1 MLNKIILFLT
11 VAVIFSSA
19 DAYSQKPIQLK
30 THNDSIAYSLGLNLG
45 QYVYNNIL
53 KDSLDFN
60 KDILF
65 EGVRNGLYK
74 QNQILS
80 DQEMQT
86 NLQNFQQEQ
95 MQLQQNKAKETADK
109 NKADGQ
115 KFLDNNKKADGVKV
129 TPSGLQYK
137 VIKEGTGK
145 KPTTENIVKVHY
157 TGKLINGQVFDSS
170 VERGEPIEF
179 PVTGVIKGWTEGL
192 QLMSEG
198 SRYMFYIPSDLGYGD
213 RGAPP
218 AIEPGSTLIFEV
230 ELLEVKDA
238 PPANK

>member
-1 MLNKIILFLT
+1 MLNKIIIFL
-11 VAVIFSSA
+11 VFAVIFSSA

-95 MQLQQNKAKETADK
+95 MQYPLSLRT
-109 NKADGQ
+109 
-115 KFLDNNKKADGVKV
+115 
-129 TPSGLQYK
+129 Y
-137 VIKEGTGK
+137 
-145 KPTTENIVKVHY
+145 
-157 TGKLINGQVFDSS
+157 
-170 VERGEPIEF
+170 
-179 PVTGVIKGWTEGL
+179 
-192 QLMSEG
+192 
-198 SRYMFYIPSDLGYGD
+198 
-213 RGAPP
+213 
-218 AIEPGSTLIFEV
+218 
-230 ELLEVKDA
+230 
-238 PPANK
+238 

>member
-1 MLNKIILFLT
+1 MLNKIIIFL
-11 VAVIFSSA
+11 VFAVIFSSA

-95 MQLQQNKAKETADK
+95 MKLQQNKAKETADK

-218 AIEPGSTLIFEV
+218 TIEPGSTLIFEV